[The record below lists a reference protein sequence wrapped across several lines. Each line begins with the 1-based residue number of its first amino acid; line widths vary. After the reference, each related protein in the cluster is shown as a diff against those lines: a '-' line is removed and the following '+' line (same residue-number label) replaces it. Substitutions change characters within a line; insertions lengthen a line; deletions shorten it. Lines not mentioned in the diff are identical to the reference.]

1 MMYTVHAPAEI
12 GPLRLDASEQAEDH
26 RFDNVIAVPDGMA
39 KWALIL
45 PPFWL
50 AWHRLWGALTI
61 YAAITLVLLSLLG
74 TGFFT
79 ITLFLGGLPGLYLL
93 LEGNNLRRDA
103 LGRSGWKTIDVLEAA
118 NETEAITRFL
128 ARWTETGPQTSV
140 PTQPYSPSMTRP
152 QTVAATGPND
162 RLAFGLFPD
171 GTD

>member
-1 MMYTVHAPAEI
+1 M
-12 GPLRLDASEQAEDH
+12 PLDSSEQGEDH
-26 RFDNVIAVPDGMA
+26 RFDNVLAVPDGMA

-74 TGFFT
+74 TGYFT
-79 ITLFLGGLPGLYLL
+79 ITLLLGGLPGLYLL

-118 NETEAITRFL
+118 NESEAITRFL
-128 ARWTETGPQTSV
+128 ARWTDAEAPTPDR
-140 PTQPYSPSMTRP
+140 TQPSPPSVTRP
-152 QTVAATGPND
+152 QTVAPTGPND

>member
-1 MMYTVHAPAEI
+1 MMYTLHAPDEI
-12 GPLRLDASEQAEDH
+12 GPMPLDGSERGEDH
-26 RFDNVIAVPDGMA
+26 RFDNILAVPDGMA

-74 TGFFT
+74 TGYFT
-79 ITLFLGGLPGLYLL
+79 ITLLLGGLPGLYLL

-118 NETEAITRFL
+118 NEGEAITRFL
-128 ARWTETGPQTSV
+128 ARWTETKPQAAARTH
-140 PTQPYSPSMTRP
+140 PYSASMTPPR
-152 QTVAATGPND
+152 TVGADGPND